1 MGRSFRQRILNI
13 NISRRIFLFFT
24 GLLLMSLLFSGILY
38 KRIYSSLMLDEVN
51 KISMQN
57 LRSISSNIR
66 IILKNVNNSSKVI
79 LSNSGVQQLLNSEN
93 GYSELELKDGVNRTI
108 SSMMSNYDEILSI
121 YVLDTKGHRYY
132 ADYDVKNVF
141 LFNSSFHDKIWA
153 RARELRGESY
163 FVQNGGEIFNG
174 LTTKDFVSNIRIIND
189 LTTQKPIG
197 GVVINVSKDELKS
210 SYNSIVKKD
219 GTKIYLFDENASL
232 ILSSYDYSRDIKN
245 FTLDNWNNNH
255 GSYVD
260 KKNSILYSY
269 LNILEYNWRIVTVI
283 PISDDSTI
291 YTLTLTSLS
300 LFFLLTILVLIGS
313 VIIARVI
320 TKPINIMVN
329 SMVDIGRGDLNELYF
344 ETSITEFNSLR
355 DGYNLMTMEIKS
367 LLKKIVIDE
376 KRKRRTELET
386 LQAQIKP
393 HFLYNTFDSI
403 SSLALMGE
411 NKKVYKMV
419 TSLGKFYRINL
430 SKGREVI
437 SFKQEIEAL
446 KSYLN
451 ILSLRYDNFITNF
464 YIEDETSNVKVL
476 KLILQPFLENSIYH
490 GIKPKGEP
498 GIINIYGT
506 IDSDF
511 LSIKIED
518 NGIGMEEDII
528 KTIFS
533 SKSSFGVRGTIER
546 INLFY
551 EGDDLVIIKSKKGVG
566 TTVIIK
572 IPLGE
577 RVLYGNL

>member
-1 MGRSFRQRILNI
+1 
-13 NISRRIFLFFT
+13 
-24 GLLLMSLLFSGILY
+24 
-38 KRIYSSLMLDEVN
+38 MLDEVN

-355 DGYNLMTMEIKS
+355 DGYNLMTREIKS

-464 YIEDETSNVKVL
+464 YIEDETSNVQVL